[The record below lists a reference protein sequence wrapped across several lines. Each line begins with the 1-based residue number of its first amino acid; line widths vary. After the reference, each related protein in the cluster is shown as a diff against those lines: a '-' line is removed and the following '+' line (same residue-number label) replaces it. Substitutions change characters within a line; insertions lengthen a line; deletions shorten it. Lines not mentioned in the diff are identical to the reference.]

1 MLARAVGF
9 AIGEKGRVRVCCWLG
24 AQCVRADESAP
35 AAALTGASPLSK
47 FMLAL
52 WLNGSVRER
61 VEGTSVDARG
71 NTARQSHDMGAAG
84 SRDAEQREVQARV
97 RGQTM

>member
-1 MLARAVGF
+1 
-9 AIGEKGRVRVCCWLG
+9 
-24 AQCVRADESAP
+24 
-35 AAALTGASPLSK
+35 
-47 FMLAL
+47 MLAL

-84 SRDAEQREVQARV
+84 SRDAEQREVQARCARPNDV
-97 RGQTM
+97 VLQAFGCEIWTIFASGPHTSSYPSFGTANTTLSHKLLVEVVAPR